1 MANNRIKILIID
13 DLQDNLITL
22 NALIKDILPEAITLN
37 ALNGKTGLK
46 VADDEDP
53 DVILLDIIM
62 PEMDGY
68 EVCQILKANKKLRD
82 IPVVFVTAIKDSKE
96 SLVRALECG
105 GEAFLTKPIDE
116 IELTA
121 QIMAMLKIRNAN
133 IQKRDEKKQLKE
145 LVEKKTRELNKT
157 YISTLNLLEDLKKE
171 NDARIKSEERFKIV
185 AESAGEWIWEVDNEG
200 MYTYSSPLV
209 KNILGYTAE
218 EIVGKKHFYDF
229 FQEDVKNQ
237 LKEGA
242 FSVFEQKLVFK
253 DFENPNVHK
262 NGQIVFMSTGGSP
275 ILDNEGNLIGYRGA
289 DSDIT
294 ERKQAEEA
302 QREATET
309 AERYLNISAELIL
322 GMDSQGT
329 IMQMNESG
337 HRLLG
342 YNQGELI
349 GKNWFDTCLPKE
361 IRSEIWVVFQKLMNG
376 DIANTSTYENTV
388 ITKNGDILLLLWH
401 NSLLKDKNGRING
414 TLSSAQNITKRKHA
428 EQIQKVLYNISNFV
442 ITIDNLKKIVYQIQ
456 KELGTIIDTTN
467 FYIAL
472 YDDETDVFFL
482 PFIADE
488 KQVLNSFPAGKS
500 LTNYVLKTK
509 KPLLANK
516 EKVKEMVKTGDV
528 EFVGTTSEI
537 WLGVPLNLEGKV
549 IGVLAVQSYDDKN
562 AYTTSDLKIIEF
574 VSDQISISINR
585 KQSEEQIKL
594 NTLSLKLQLELH
606 SLIDAPQN
614 QVLDFINENILIL
627 AQSKFAF
634 VGLLDD
640 SESNMT
646 IHAWSKDTMTKCSI
660 DEMPI
665 IFSIAES
672 GIWGNCVR
680 ERKPIIINKYEDSH
694 PNKKGYP
701 SGHVSIK
708 RFLGVPVFDGDKIV
722 AVGAVANKETGY
734 ISSDISAIT
743 AILNKGMQIFQ
754 RKKMEQE
761 LIISKEKA
769 EESDRLKSAFLANMS
784 HEIRTPM
791 NSIMGFSQ
799 LLLNAKTEEKR
810 NEFINI
816 ITSNGDHLLRLIND
830 IIDISQIEAGIININ
845 NANININSILDNVFD
860 IYNIKKKIINEEI
873 EIILLKGLPDN
884 NAIFKTDSERLNQ
897 ILINLMDN
905 AYKFTLKGKI
915 ELGYNL
921 IQDKGNNDY
930 LEFFVKDTGEGIEKS
945 NQKKIFERF
954 MREDSST
961 TRLVDGI
968 GLGLTITKSIV
979 NLMGGEI
986 WIKSMPG
993 QGSTFYF
1000 TIPNISSNV
1009 GKKKIISSSEKVIDW
1024 RNKTIL
1030 VAEDIDDSY
1039 YVIAKMLEK
1048 TRAKIIRTKN
1058 GLEAIKI
1065 CRKNNLVDL
1074 ILMDVH
1080 MPKKDGYEATKEIK
1094 KFRPDIPIIAQTAY
1108 AISGDKKKAFKAG
1121 CDDYITKPINPKLL
1135 IEKISLWL
1143 A

>member
-1 MANNRIKILIID
+1 MANNRIKILVID

-22 NALIKDILPEAITLN
+22 NALIKDAFPEAITLN
-37 ALNGKTGLK
+37 ALNGKTGLEL
-46 VADDEDP
+46 ADKEDP

-68 EVCQILKANKKLRD
+68 EVCHILKAHKKLCE
-82 IPVVFVTAIKDSKE
+82 IPVVFITAIKDTRE
-96 SLVRALECG
+96 SLIHALECG
-105 GEAFLTKPIDE
+105 GEAFITKPIDE
-116 IELTA
+116 IELAA
-121 QIMAMLKIRNAN
+121 QIRAMLKIRNAN
-133 IQKRDEKKQLKE
+133 IQKRDEKERLIE
-145 LVEKKTRELNKT
+145 LVEKQTHELNKT
-157 YISTLNLLEDLKKE
+157 YLSTLNILEDLKKE
-171 NDARIKSEERFKIV
+171 NEARIKSEERFKIV

-200 MYTYSSPLV
+200 MYTFSNPLV
-209 KNILGYTAE
+209 KKILGYTAE

-253 DFENPNVHK
+253 DFENQNVHK
-262 NGQIVFMSTGGSP
+262 DGQIVFMSTSGSP

-294 ERKQAEEA
+294 ERKH
-302 QREATET
+302 
-309 AERYLNISAELIL
+309 S
-322 GMDSQGT
+322 
-329 IMQMNESG
+329 
-337 HRLLG
+337 
-342 YNQGELI
+342 
-349 GKNWFDTCLPKE
+349 
-361 IRSEIWVVFQKLMNG
+361 
-376 DIANTSTYENTV
+376 
-388 ITKNGDILLLLWH
+388 
-401 NSLLKDKNGRING
+401 
-414 TLSSAQNITKRKHA
+414 

-442 ITIDNLKKIVYQIQ
+442 ITIDNLKKLINQIQ

-472 YDDETDVFFL
+472 YDDESDEFFL

-488 KQVLNSFPAGKS
+488 KEVFNSFPAGKS
-500 LTNYVLKTK
+500 ISNYVLKTK

-516 EKVKEMVKTGDV
+516 EKVKKMVKTGDV
-528 EFVGTTSEI
+528 EYVGTASEI

-562 AYTTSDLKIIEF
+562 AYTVSDLKIMEF

-585 KQSEEQIKL
+585 KQSEDEIKL
-594 NTLSLKLQLELH
+594 NTLRLKLQLELH
-606 SLIDAPQN
+606 TLIDAPRN

-640 SESNMT
+640 SESKMT
-646 IHAWSKDTMTKCSI
+646 IHSWSKDTMAKCLI
-660 DEMPI
+660 DDKPI
-665 IFSIAES
+665 IFSIAKS

-680 ERKPIIINKYEDSH
+680 ERKPIIINNYEDSH
-694 PNKKGYP
+694 TNKKGYP

-734 ISSDISAIT
+734 NSSDISSIT
-743 AILNKGMQIFQ
+743 ALLNKGWEILL
-754 RKKMEQE
+754 RKRMEQE
-761 LIISKEKA
+761 LIKSKEKA

-816 ITSNGDHLLRLIND
+816 ITSNGDQLLRLIND

-845 NANININSILDNVFD
+845 NANININSILDNVYD

-884 NAIFKTDSERLNQ
+884 KAIFKTDSERLNQ

-921 IQDKGNNDY
+921 KQDKGNNDY

-986 WIKSMPG
+986 GIKSMPG

-1000 TIPNISSNV
+1000 TIPNISNIV
-1009 GKKKIISSSEKVIDW
+1009 EKEKIISSPEEVVDW
-1024 RNKTIL
+1024 RSKTIL

-1039 YVIAKMLEK
+1039 FVIAKMLEK
-1048 TRAKIIRTKN
+1048 TRAKIVRSKN

-1065 CRKNNLVDL
+1065 CRKNNLIDL

-1094 KFRPDIPIIAQTAY
+1094 KFNPDLPIIAQTAY
-1108 AISGDKKKAFKAG
+1108 AISGDMNKAFEAG

-1135 IEKISLWL
+1135 IKKINLWL